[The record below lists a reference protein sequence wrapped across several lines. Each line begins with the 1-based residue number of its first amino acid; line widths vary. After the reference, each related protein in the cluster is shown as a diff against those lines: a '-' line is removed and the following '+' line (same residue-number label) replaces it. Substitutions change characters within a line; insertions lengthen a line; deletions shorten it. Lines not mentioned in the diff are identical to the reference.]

1 MTQFVK
7 AGRSMF
13 STEKVAEES
22 HDSSTHA

>member
-13 STEKVAEES
+13 SKEKVAGES
-22 HDSSTHA
+22 HDSSHA